1 MCAASPRPRAAVA
14 TASPPA
20 SAPTT
25 TSTRSCGGSSTSF
38 LLRAGRPFM
47 ATHGVIVVDK
57 PAGWTSHDVVAKVRK
72 IYHQRRVG
80 HAGTLDPDATGV
92 LLVGLGRAT
101 RLLRFLQETGKGYR
115 GTIVFGVSPTTLD
128 ASGAVGDPRPLPIDQ
143 GDIEAVIPAFLGE
156 IEQLPPM
163 VSAVKVGGR
172 RLHELARRGGG
183 GGRAPRPR

>member
-1 MCAASPRPRAAVA
+1 MAAAAI
-14 TASPPA
+14 ASPPA

-25 TSTRSCGGSSTSF
+25 ASTRSWGGSSTSF
-38 LLRAGRPFM
+38 LLRADRPFM

-101 RLLRFLQETGKGYR
+101 RLLRFLTDLPKTYECE
-115 GTIVFGVSPTTLD
+115 VVLGVATSTLD
-128 ASGAVGDPRPLPIDQ
+128 AAGAVTGEWDMSSVSPDDVAQ
-143 GDIEAVIPAFLGE
+143 AASAFVGDIEQV
-156 IEQLPPM
+156 PP
-163 VSAVKVGGR
+163 
-172 RLHELARRGGG
+172 
-183 GGRAPRPR
+183 